1 MAPAL
6 ELLET
11 TIPSLPTKTVPYIH
25 NGATPSNELGL
36 QSEEKHKRV
45 MSVFRAF
52 IADLCQQFGE
62 GHAGYL
68 AFFSW

>member
-6 ELLET
+6 ELLEKP
-11 TIPSLPTKTVPYIH
+11 IQSLPTKAISSIR
-25 NGATPSNELGL
+25 NGVSHVDGVGL
-36 QSEEKHKRV
+36 ESPEKHQRV

-62 GHAGYL
+62 GHAG
-68 AFFSW
+68 

>member
-6 ELLET
+6 ELLERP
-11 TIPSLPTKTVPYIH
+11 IESLSTKVVSSIG
-25 NGATPSNELGL
+25 NGVSSGSKQGYESP
-36 QSEEKHKRV
+36 EKHERV

-62 GHAGYL
+62 GHAG
-68 AFFSW
+68 